1 MDAEPKTAV
10 VKEIIGR
17 TGSRG
22 AITQVKVQFV
32 DDPNRFLIR
41 NVMGPV
47 IVVVVGA
54 SVIIVVGASVIIVVA
69 ASVIVAVVGAS
80 VFVVG
85 IFVVIALVDGAD
97 VDSFV
102 VKAVVGG
109 MTQFPSSNE

>member
-1 MDAEPKTAV
+1 MDAEPKTAM

-47 IVVVVGA
+47 KIGDV
-54 SVIIVVGASVIIVVA
+54 
-69 ASVIVAVVGAS
+69 
-80 VFVVG
+80 
-85 IFVVIALVDGAD
+85 LVLLESEREARRLR
-97 VDSFV
+97 
-102 VKAVVGG
+102 
-109 MTQFPSSNE
+109 

>member
-1 MDAEPKTAV
+1 MDAEPKTAM

-47 IVVVVGA
+47 KVGD
-54 SVIIVVGASVIIVVA
+54 I
-69 ASVIVAVVGAS
+69 
-80 VFVVG
+80 
-85 IFVVIALVDGAD
+85 LVLLESEREARRLR
-97 VDSFV
+97 
-102 VKAVVGG
+102 
-109 MTQFPSSNE
+109 

>member
-1 MDAEPKTAV
+1 MYPRASLQLKHNPNSLLSSLHVKHFSSGQTIGTVDGFSVIIV
-10 VKEIIGR
+10 V
-17 TGSRG
+17 G
-22 AITQVKVQFV
+22 AS
-32 DDPNRFLIR
+32 
-41 NVMGPV
+41 V

-54 SVIIVVGASVIIVVA
+54 SVII
-69 ASVIVAVVGAS
+69 VVGAS

>member
-32 DDPNRFLIR
+32 DDQNRFLIR

-47 IVVVVGA
+47 KIGDV
-54 SVIIVVGASVIIVVA
+54 
-69 ASVIVAVVGAS
+69 
-80 VFVVG
+80 
-85 IFVVIALVDGAD
+85 LVLLESEREARRLR
-97 VDSFV
+97 
-102 VKAVVGG
+102 
-109 MTQFPSSNE
+109 

>member
-32 DDPNRFLIR
+32 DDKNRFLIR

-47 IVVVVGA
+47 KVGD
-54 SVIIVVGASVIIVVA
+54 V
-69 ASVIVAVVGAS
+69 
-80 VFVVG
+80 
-85 IFVVIALVDGAD
+85 LVLLESEREARRLR
-97 VDSFV
+97 
-102 VKAVVGG
+102 
-109 MTQFPSSNE
+109 

>member
-1 MDAEPKTAV
+1 MDAEPKTAM

-47 IVVVVGA
+47 RIGDV
-54 SVIIVVGASVIIVVA
+54 
-69 ASVIVAVVGAS
+69 
-80 VFVVG
+80 
-85 IFVVIALVDGAD
+85 LVLLESEREARRLR
-97 VDSFV
+97 
-102 VKAVVGG
+102 
-109 MTQFPSSNE
+109 